1 MKKEEDKDVENM
13 TFNTKSQDNVSS
25 VGLENNQSRLDQ
37 ENSTSGRMSLEDQ
50 RKDN

>member
-1 MKKEEDKDVENM
+1 MKKEEDTDVENM

-37 ENSTSGRMSLEDQ
+37 NSTSGRMSLEDQ